1 MIWKTKK
8 TPFAAAFLFFMGA
21 MSAFAQAAV
30 EEHVPGRLLVKPA
43 DAASETTVSQIVA
56 VAGAKVHHKINGVNV
71 LVLDVPD
78 KALDAMTR
86 MLSKT
91 GLFSFVERDFIAHAT
106 ATPNDPDFT
115 SQWHLAKIQAANAWS
130 LSEGSASIPIAI
142 IDSGADASQPDLK
155 PKLVP
160 GWNFLTLTSNTSD
173 TGCNTGH
180 GTAVSG
186 AAAAATNNL
195 TGVAGVAWANTIMP
209 LVVTSSSC
217 FAYYSDMASAITY
230 AVDHGVRIINISI
243 AGSSASSTLQSA
255 VDYAWSKNAVIF
267 AAAGNSSSS
276 SPMYPAACNHVLA
289 VSATEPT
296 DTLATFSNYGS
307 WVDLSAPGD
316 MILTTQMGGTYGHW
330 WGTSL
335 ASPIAA
341 AVGALALSAN
351 PSLTNAQLVTLLE
364 TNSDDLGT
372 PGFDQYYGYG
382 RVNAYKAV
390 LAAKSMISSA
400 DTTPPTVS
408 ISAPSASATVAGT
421 VSVLGTAT
429 DNVGVIK
436 IELDVDG
443 AAVATATSSPFSISW
458 NSATVSNGSHSITVK
473 AYDAASNIGSALV
486 TINVNNVVA
495 ITPPSVTIAAPLTS
509 TSVSG
514 TVAVQGSASDS
525 SGVAK
530 IELDVDGVAV
540 ATATVSPFSFSW
552 NSASKTNGSHTLTV
566 KAFDP
571 TNNMGSASV
580 TVSVNNAPAQTA
592 DTTPP
597 VVAITSPADGATV
610 SRNISITVSAKDNV
624 GVTRLVIY
632 VDNVQLCSDTSAP
645 YTCSW
650 NTRKASAGLHTI
662 TATAWDAA
670 GNPGKASPITVTKQ

>member
-1 MIWKTKK
+1 MTKGLAGLI
-8 TPFAAAFLFFMGA
+8 FLSVAASVAR
-21 MSAFAQAAV
+21 AQAPPA
-30 EEHVPGRLLVKPA
+30 EYAPGRLIVRPA
-43 DAASETTVSQIVA
+43 DHAPEWLTDNLVSLF
-56 VAGAKVHHKINGVNV
+56 GGKVHHKIDQINV
-71 LVLDVPD
+71 SVVDLPEAASD
-78 KALDAMTR
+78 KAMDALMKSGAFT
-86 MLSKT
+86 
-91 GLFSFVERDFIAHAT
+91 FVERDFIAHT
-106 ATPNDPDFT
+106 SATPNDPDFS

-130 LSEGSASIPIAI
+130 LSEGSASAPIAI

-316 MILTTQMGGTYGHW
+316 MILTTQMGGTYGNW

-443 AAVATATSSPFSISW
+443 AAVATATSSPFSFSW

-540 ATATVSPFSFSW
+540 ATAIVSPFSFSW

-624 GVTRLVIY
+624 GVTRVVIY

-662 TATAWDAA
+662 TATAWDGA
-670 GNPGKASPITVTKQ
+670 GNPGKASPITITRQ